1 MLELI
6 VCWPKNP
13 EPIVLSD
20 PFFVRKTF
28 PLEVKWN
35 QVDSFDISQL
45 PSTQACNRLGES
57 LLGIFVCNQ
66 AVQPQVDALDQN

>member
-6 VCWPKNP
+6 ICWPKNP

-28 PLEVKWN
+28 PPEVKWN
-35 QVDSFDISQL
+35 QVDSFAVSQL
-45 PSTQACNRLGES
+45 PSTQACNSLGEN

-66 AVQPQVDALDQN
+66 AVLP